1 MAPDELD
8 PDTHYVLTNAA
19 GGKFDRVP
27 NVTRHEWADEQAGFL
42 AGVAAASTTETGT
55 VAFLGAIQTARQ
67 EEYRAGFEA
76 GVHSIDPD
84 IKVLAIYLAASGYS
98 DAPDDAP
105 DGARYLASLLY
116 DAGAD
121 VIFHAAGRS
130 GVGVF
135 EAAAGLSATNRWAI
149 GIETDQWQ
157 AAGTRERAHVLTSI
171 IKRFD
176 AQIYT
181 TIQEYLDGS
190 LAPGVRRLTVADG
203 MITYAPS
210 GDALNAAA
218 RANLDRTMEQL
229 AAGRL
234 RPPRTPIGAL
244 LERES
249 LLDPGTGTGS
259 FAGSD
264 DVPVTFTLPEGWT
277 NNGWGV
283 IKGDPIYGLI
293 FMNVDN
299 IYTDSCPSAPLDP
312 PVGPTVDDLAA
323 AWANLPGF
331 HATEPIDVTVDG
343 FAGKQVEFTV
353 PDYDEADC
361 TYGMFRLL
369 REAGGGGNYWAQAPN
384 QHHELRI
391 LDVDGTR
398 LVIGA
403 GYFPDTSPQDRA
415 ELDEILNSIQIG

>member
-1 MAPDELD
+1 MSTTPRPSAVT
-8 PDTHYVLTNAA
+8 THRT
-19 GGKFDRVP
+19 RRTIRI
-27 NVTRHEWADEQAGFL
+27 VTMFVVTAFPAVACDSDAADEPT
-42 AGVAAASTTETGT
+42 AANTSAER
-55 VAFLGAIQTARQ
+55 V
-67 EEYRAGFEA
+67 EA
-76 GVHSIDPD
+76 
-84 IKVLAIYLAASGYS
+84 
-98 DAPDDAP
+98 
-105 DGARYLASLLY
+105 
-116 DAGAD
+116 
-121 VIFHAAGRS
+121 
-130 GVGVF
+130 
-135 EAAAGLSATNRWAI
+135 T
-149 GIETDQWQ
+149 
-157 AAGTRERAHVLTSI
+157 
-171 IKRFD
+171 
-176 AQIYT
+176 
-181 TIQEYLDGS
+181 
-190 LAPGVRRLTVADG
+190 
-203 MITYAPS
+203 
-210 GDALNAAA
+210 AA
-218 RANLDRTMEQL
+218 RAATT
-229 AAGRL
+229 
-234 RPPRTPIGAL
+234 PPATTI
-244 LERES
+244 E
-249 LLDPGTGTGS
+249 PGTGTGS

-331 HATEPIDVTVDG
+331 DATEPIDVTVDG